1 MIKIRYGCFETNSS
15 SVHSLI
21 IVNEEEY
28 KQLLNGELFLDYCGN
43 SISKDEAIES
53 LLNYITDEPQGEEW
67 VREFCENE
75 MELDNVQVTKEWFAA
90 LPIDKLSAI
99 LTEFCDGI
107 KSYEDYMEDEYLE
120 SYCEDCGGE
129 HCDCPQLHDDGSSP
143 AFWKEKLTKRMEG
156 LK

>member
-21 IVNEEEY
+21 IANEEEY

-53 LLNYITDEPQGEEW
+53 LLNYIANEPQSEEW
-67 VREFCENE
+67 IREFCEDE
-75 MELDNVQVTKEWFAA
+75 IELDDIQLTKEWFAG
-90 LPIDKLSAI
+90 LPINKLSPI

-107 KSYEDYMEDEYLE
+107 KSYQDYMEDEYLE
-120 SYCEDCGGE
+120 SYHEEYTSAHGDKIHIFGVYGRDC
-129 HCDCPQLHDDGSSP
+129 
-143 AFWKEKLTKRMEG
+143 
-156 LK
+156 